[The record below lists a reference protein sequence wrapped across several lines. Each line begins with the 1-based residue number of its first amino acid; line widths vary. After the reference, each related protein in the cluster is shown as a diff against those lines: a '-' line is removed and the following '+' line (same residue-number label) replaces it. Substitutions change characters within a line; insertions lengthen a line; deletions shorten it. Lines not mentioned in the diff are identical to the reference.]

1 MSSLVASGKTKEL
14 FETDNPNI
22 LKVHY
27 TDHTTAGD
35 GERNEVINN
44 KGKMNNE
51 ISSLIFSYL
60 KQQGIENHFI
70 EQISD
75 TDQLNKRVNMI
86 PLEIVVRNYAA
97 GHFQKRFALN
107 YLDNLKKP
115 VVEMFWKNDELHD
128 PFINEDDAEA
138 LDIINANEIKEI
150 KENALK
156 VNQIMSDLFDK
167 MNLILVDFKLEFGFD
182 KDHQII
188 LADEISPDSCRIIT
202 KNTKESLDK
211 DIFRKQT
218 GDIMKGYQIIL
229 DKLKQEIIL

>member
-35 GERNEVINN
+35 GERNEVIND
-44 KGKMNNE
+44 KGKINNE

-60 KQQGIENHFI
+60 KEQGIKNHFI
-70 EQISD
+70 EKISD
-75 TDQLNKRVNMI
+75 TDQLNEKVKMI

-97 GHFQKRFALN
+97 GHFKKRFALN
-107 YLDNLKKP
+107 YLDILKKP

-156 VNQIMSDLFDK
+156 INQIMSELFGK
-167 MNLILVDFKLEFGFD
+167 MNLVLVDFKLEFGFD
-182 KDHQII
+182 KDHKII

-202 KNTKESLDK
+202 KDIKESLDK
-211 DIFRKQT
+211 DIFRNQT
-218 GDIMKGYQIIL
+218 GDMMTGYRIIL
-229 DKLKQEIIL
+229 EKLKKEIL